1 MTSVNEKLVIFGRSN
16 QLRWHD
22 KSADSLGVGL
32 ITSGPVDVSAQH
44 EITGTAD
51 VIQEMHRK
59 SGWRFSV
66 VVKRSCSG
74 LIVQSPRIHYG
85 IDCVSIQDV
94 YLCHN
99 AALYY
104 PSPPL
109 QKHNKT
115 KQKTK
120 KTIELLS
127 HTFVCPSIVL
137 CISKKGC
144 SGTGRLAGLRGAVLG
159 QPGTALP
166 QSAALYCLSISR
178 SIHYSSAPSTPGAAS
193 QLPESPSA
201 SRSPSSP
208 LSSLPLLSSP
218 LTSRTYLYLL
228 SIAAHHQHH
237 PPL

>member
-1 MTSVNEKLVIFGRSN
+1 MVLWLNWEGVCLTSVNEKLVIFGRSN
-16 QLRWHD
+16 LLRWHD

-66 VVKRSCSG
+66 VVKRSCLG

-104 PSPPL
+104 HPPPTKK
-109 QKHNKT
+109 QQNKT
-115 KQKTK
+115 K
-120 KTIELLS
+120 
-127 HTFVCPSIVL
+127 
-137 CISKKGC
+137 SKKNN
-144 SGTGRLAGLRGAVLG
+144 R
-159 QPGTALP
+159 TAESHFCLP
-166 QSAALYCLSISR
+166 QHCFVYFEERLQRDRPARRFAWCSPWPAGHCTT
-178 SIHYSSAPSTPGAAS
+178 PECST
-193 QLPESPSA
+193 
-201 SRSPSSP
+201 
-208 LSSLPLLSSP
+208 
-218 LTSRTYLYLL
+218 LL
-228 SIAAHHQHH
+228 SIYFQKH
-237 PPL
+237 PLFISPLYPRRCITVA